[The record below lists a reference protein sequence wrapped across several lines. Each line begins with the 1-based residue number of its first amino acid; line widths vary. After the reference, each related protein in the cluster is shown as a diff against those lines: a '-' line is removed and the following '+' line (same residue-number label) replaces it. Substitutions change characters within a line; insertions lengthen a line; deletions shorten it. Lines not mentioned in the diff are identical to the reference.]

1 MMKQDEEPSGVAA
14 PVDRIVR
21 GGELEL
27 AMNEKSELKLFICG
41 ESGNTDEWTHG
52 GGRTL
57 VVAKTAEEA
66 NQMSD
71 HSCAEEVVIGTESQ
85 VLMWDDI
92 GDVR

>member
-1 MMKQDEEPSGVAA
+1 MKPSEKQTGVAA

-21 GGELEL
+21 DGEVEW
-27 AMNEKSELKLFICG
+27 AMNGKSELKLFICG

-66 NQMSD
+66 NQISD
-71 HSCAEEVVIGTESQ
+71 RRCAEEVVIGTESQ